1 MNTNECDTIV
11 IIGETGVGKST
22 LANAILG
29 KDAFRPFTGLDA
41 GTLKADY
48 SYGYLFNHPNSP
60 QVRIVDTQG
69 YNDPKGRDKEHAEQ
83 MIKLI
88 KKFPEVNLFLLV
100 FNGNNIRWNAA
111 TWEILSLFDKMFP
124 EFWDNCLIVINFWCE
139 NDNDKMR
146 RNLIGR
152 TEGSVR
158 DEIFENLRKRFGKNY
173 YTIEYLDAIAY
184 LYNDKHPEKQLLL
197 NKIKTLQIM
206 WANMPPYYT
215 DRVKAA
221 QTHRDGLI
229 KHQSLEIKNLQ
240 DTLKANWKKQNE
252 IENRNEQLKNFLVGN
267 KRKNEEDIKEKKEI
281 KKKTGSTKKGKLPEL
296 LDHLVKEEVK
306 EISKNLGL
314 PISVTKEKM
323 IENITNKVKSPK
335 KLLSSLPKGSLKDI
349 IHKLKRPLLELKKGE
364 EISSDHDSDCSDLS
378 NESFESSSVK
388 KGTPAPVFP
397 ISKSSFNTSDKAG
410 PVKKLNI
417 LIKDELKE
425 ICDQLDLP
433 VSGNKEKLIEL
444 ILKKFSGFKKI
455 LNYLSKDSLKE
466 VCYRLD
472 LTVGGNKDE
481 LIDKITSSARN

>member
-1 MNTNECDTIV
+1 MNTNETDTIV

-29 KDAFRPFTGLDA
+29 KQAFKHFTGLDA

-48 SYGYLFNHPNSP
+48 SYGYLFNHPNNP

-88 KKFPEVNLFLLV
+88 KKFPEVRLFLLV

-111 TWEILSLFDKMFP
+111 TWDILSLFDKMFP
-124 EFWDNCLIVINFWCE
+124 EFWNNCLIVINFWCE

-158 DEIFENLRKRFGKNY
+158 DEIFENLRKRFGKNL

-197 NKIKTLQIM
+197 NKIKTLQIT

-221 QTHRDGLI
+221 QTHRDELI
-229 KHQSLEIKNLQ
+229 KDQNLEIKTLQ

-252 IENRNEQLKNFLVGN
+252 IENRNEQLKNFLMGN

-323 IENITNKVKSPK
+323 IENITNKVKFPT
-335 KLLSSLPKGSLKDI
+335 KLLSRVPKGSLKDI
-349 IHKLKRPLLELKKGE
+349 FHKLRPWLDLKKVE
-364 EISSDHDSDCSDLS
+364 EISSDHDSDSSDSS
-378 NESFESSSVK
+378 NESFESSSERSSESSSEK
-388 KGTPAPVFP
+388 K
-397 ISKSSFNTSDKAG
+397 FN
-410 PVKKLNI
+410 PPHVKKLNI
-417 LIKDELKE
+417 LIKDELKA
-425 ICDQLDLP
+425 ICVQLDLP
-433 VSGNKEKLIEL
+433 ASGNKEKLIEN
-444 ILKKFSGFKKI
+444 ILNKVKVFKKI
-455 LNYLSKDSLKE
+455 LNYLSKDSLKD
-466 VCYRLD
+466 VCNRLD

-481 LIDKITSSARN
+481 LIDKINSSA